1 MPTALSDPS
10 TALYAVLGVATL
22 VLGLVAL
29 RRQKRSDVINF
40 AIPAAALVALFLIDR
55 FVESPR
61 ESIVRT
67 LREMEMASQNKDYD
81 GAFKHI
87 SDDFKYQST
96 DKKGLREKAQ
106 ALQTLSQVEG
116 IKITNT
122 DRRGFIQ
129 KDDNTAEQVFDV
141 MPLGVPGNT
150 YRYEVVGTFRKEK
163 EQWRLLGVVFKQ
175 DGQVVTPP
183 GL

>member
-22 VLGLVAL
+22 VLGMIAL
-29 RRQKRSDVINF
+29 RRQRRSDVINF
-40 AIPAAALVALFLIDR
+40 AIPAAALLAVFLIDR

-61 ESIVRT
+61 ESIVRV
-67 LREMEMASQNKDYD
+67 LREMEAASQNKDYD

-106 ALQTLSQVEG
+106 ALQAVSQVEG
-116 IKITNT
+116 IKIPSA
-122 DRRGFIQ
+122 DRRGFTL
-129 KDDNTAEQVFDV
+129 KDETTAEQVFEV
-141 MPLGVPGNT
+141 MPLGVPT
-150 YRYEVVGTFRKEK
+150 DVYRYEVVGTFRKEK
-163 EQWRLLGVVFKQ
+163 DQWRLVGVVFKK
-175 DGQVVTPP
+175 DGEVVTPP

>member
-10 TALYAVLGVATL
+10 TALYGVLLVAAL
-22 VLGLVAL
+22 VLGMIAL
-29 RRQKRSDVINF
+29 RRQRRSDVINF
-40 AIPAAALVALFLIDR
+40 AVPAAALLAVFLIDR

-61 ESIVRT
+61 ESIVRV
-67 LREMEMASQNKDYD
+67 LREMEAASQNKDYD

-96 DKKGLREKAQ
+96 DKRGLREKAQ
-106 ALQTLSQVEG
+106 ALQALSQVEG
-116 IKITNT
+116 IKITNA
-122 DRRGFIQ
+122 DRRTFNQ
-129 KDDNTAEQVFDV
+129 KDDATAEQVFDV

-163 EQWRLLGVVFKQ
+163 EQWRLIGVVFKQ